1 MNRRLQPLL
10 WSILL
15 SSLLLT
21 AWTTYADEQ
30 TLGYRAF
37 AAPSLHSGLPP
48 GVSHPS
54 FVLRP
59 SSFTL
64 SPSSFDFRPRTAIAQ
79 QSAPLILLLT
89 AKGPLTP
96 AMGQYLERGIRTA
109 EQSGAEA
116 LILQLD
122 TPGGSIDLM
131 NRMVQTIRASPV
143 PVVVYVA
150 PSGAIAGSA
159 GTILTLAGHAA
170 AMAPGTAIGAASPV
184 GPEGQELGETLAAKE
199 KNILKATV
207 RSLAEARG
215 AEAIALAE
223 QTIETA
229 KAVSAREA
237 LDIGLV
243 DFIAADI
250 PDLLRQ
256 LDGFTVTTVTG
267 ERTLH
272 PANATLTPIE
282 PAWIES
288 LLGILTNPNIVFL
301 LLTIGVQAILIELS
315 SPGGW
320 VAGFI
325 GVVCLALATYGL
337 GILPVNYFGLIFL
350 ATAFVLFVLDIKAP
364 THGALTAAGVGSLI
378 LGALVLFN
386 SPGTPSFQRVS
397 VPLVIGVSLVT
408 AAIFF
413 TILTFALRAQKA
425 PIRTG
430 QESLV
435 GKIGTVRNTLSPVGS
450 VQVAGE
456 LWTAE
461 LAEGEEPI
469 LVGARVEVVRV
480 RGVRVFVRRAE
491 SQ

>member
-1 MNRRLQPLL
+1 MNRRFQPLPWL
-10 WSILL
+10 ILL
-15 SSLLLT
+15 SALLLT
-21 AWTTYADEQ
+21 GWTTCTDEQ
-30 TLGYRAF
+30 TLSFRTFG
-37 AAPSLHSGLPP
+37 APSFPSGLQPK
-48 GVSHPS
+48 SDHAS
-54 FVLRP
+54 FVARHSSSVLRP
-59 SSFTL
+59 T
-64 SPSSFDFRPRTAIAQ
+64 TTQIQ
-79 QSAPLILLLT
+79 QSAPLVFLLT
-89 AKGPLTP
+89 AEGPLTP
-96 AMGQYLERGIRTA
+96 AMGQYLERGLRAA
-109 EQSGAEA
+109 EQSSAQA

-122 TPGGSIDLM
+122 TPGGSIELM
-131 NRMVQTIRASPV
+131 NRMVQTMRASPV
-143 PVVVYVA
+143 PIVVYVA

-223 QTIETA
+223 QTIESA
-229 KAVSAREA
+229 EAVSAREA
-237 LDIGLV
+237 LEIGLV

-256 LDGFTVTTVTG
+256 LDGFTVSTVAG

-272 PANATLTPIE
+272 TANALVTPIE

-397 VPLVIGVSLVT
+397 VPLVIGVSLFT

-413 TILTFALRAQKA
+413 TILTFALRAQKV

-435 GKIGTVRNTLSPVGS
+435 GRIGTVRSSLSPVGS

-469 LVGARVEVVRV
+469 LTGTRVEVVRV
-480 RGVRVFVRRAE
+480 QGVRVFVRRAK

>member
-1 MNRRLQPLL
+1 MNRRLRTFLWLIAVNALL
-10 WSILL
+10 F
-15 SSLLLT
+15 T
-21 AWTTYADEQ
+21 AWT
-30 TLGYRAF
+30 AF
-37 AAPSLHSGLPP
+37 
-48 GVSHPS
+48 
-54 FVLRP
+54 
-59 SSFTL
+59 
-64 SPSSFDFRPRTAIAQ
+64 AQ
-79 QSAPLILLLT
+79 QSAPLVLLLT
-89 AKGPLTP
+89 AEGPLTP
-96 AMGQYLERGIRTA
+96 AMGQYLERGIRAA
-109 EQSGAEA
+109 EQGGAQA

-131 NRMVQTIRASPV
+131 NRMVQTMRASPV
-143 PVVVYVA
+143 PIVVYVA

-159 GTILTLAGHAA
+159 GTILTLAWHAA

-223 QTIETA
+223 QTIESA
-229 KAVSAREA
+229 EAVSAREA
-237 LDIGLV
+237 LEIGLV
-243 DFIAADI
+243 DFIANDI

-256 LDGFTVTTVTG
+256 LDGFTVSTVAG

-272 PANATLTPIE
+272 TANALVTPIE

-288 LLGILTNPNIVFL
+288 LLGILTNPNFVFL

-435 GKIGTVRNTLSPVGS
+435 GKIGTVRSSLSPVGS

-480 RGVRVFVRRAE
+480 QGVRVFVRRA
-491 SQ
+491 SGQNQ